1 MRAYVDTSVLVAAH
15 TREPHTALAQAW
27 LAEQSGGDLIITSW
41 ALVECDSALAIKR
54 RRGELDEGGQMGAS
68 ADIDAFAIRFTP
80 LVTAQESDYQRAREF
95 CRQAASGLRAGDAL
109 HLAAALRLEA
119 THFATL
125 DQVLAS
131 NAARHGMAVSISL
144 PGLKSS

>member
-1 MRAYVDTSVLVAAH
+1 MRTYVDTSILVAAH
-15 TREPHTALAQAW
+15 TREPHTAQAQAW
-27 LAEQSGGDLIITSW
+27 LAEQSGGDLIITTW

-54 RRGELDEGGQMGAS
+54 RRGELDEGGQMTAS
-68 ADIDAFAIRFTP
+68 ADIDAFASRFAP
-80 LVTAQESDYQRAREF
+80 LVTAQESDHQRAREL

-109 HLAAALRLEA
+109 HLAVALRLDA

-131 NAARHGMAVSISL
+131 NAVRHGMALAITM
-144 PGLKSS
+144 PA

>member
-1 MRAYVDTSVLVAAH
+1 MRTYVDTSILVAAH

-27 LAEQSGGDLIITSW
+27 LAEQSGGDLIITTW

-54 RRGELDEGGQMGAS
+54 RRGELDEGGQMTAS
-68 ADIDAFAIRFTP
+68 ADIDAFANRFVP
-80 LVTAQESDYQRAREF
+80 LVSAQESDFLRAREF
-95 CRQAASGLRAGDAL
+95 CRHAASSLRAGDAL
-109 HLAAALRLEA
+109 HLAAALRLDA

-131 NAARHGMAVSISL
+131 NAVRHGMALAITM
-144 PGLKSS
+144 PA

>member
-1 MRAYVDTSVLVAAH
+1 MRTYLDTSVLVAAH
-15 TREPHTALAQAW
+15 TREPHTVVAQNW
-27 LAEQSGGDLIITSW
+27 LAEQNGGDLIITSW

-54 RRGELDEGGQMGAS
+54 RRGELGEGGQIAAS
-68 ADIDAFAIRFTP
+68 ADIDAFASRFAP
-80 LVTAQESDYQRAREF
+80 LVTAQESDFQRAREF

-125 DQVLAS
+125 DRVLAD
-131 NAARHGMAVSISL
+131 NAVKHGMTLAIAL
-144 PGLKSS
+144 PD